1 MSAPASEECDRMWW
15 ALMTQVSQPP
25 LATASLMT
33 RIGPVSFLST
43 RTRFPQLSEALGVAS
58 RYFLSAFSSS
68 SAMGLKP
75 CAAIINFNSSSSFR
89 CRRMHTHHPND
100 VEMPMPRTAKS
111 QAFKTASV
119 MKTKT
124 DGAMGPGVKK
134 ESVNKGKGTH
144 PAGPGL
150 SWEEKPP
157 AKPVEW
163 LLTHEDKTSHQA
175 QSSHETNGEGMWG

>member
-1 MSAPASEECDRMWW
+1 
-15 ALMTQVSQPP
+15 MT
-25 LATASLMT
+25 T
-33 RIGPVSFLST
+33 
-43 RTRFPQLSEALGVAS
+43 

-119 MKTKT
+119 I
-124 DGAMGPGVKK
+124 KK
-134 ESVNKGKGTH
+134 NRWGHESR
-144 PAGPGL
+144 L
-150 SWEEKPP
+150 
-157 AKPVEW
+157 
-163 LLTHEDKTSHQA
+163 
-175 QSSHETNGEGMWG
+175 